1 MDLITNRTKEIG
13 AMALDGLYERAK
25 AISSN
30 TANALTP
37 NYKRK
42 EVSFEAS
49 LRNVIERENE
59 KENIKLQN
67 SALFAQGKTLNNDI
81 QKTLLSKSPEQIALL
96 NSDILNTDIKEGYT
110 ISIDDDPQDAY
121 SVDGNNVSI
130 ESEMMDEAKTGMQ
143 YQVVANLLAKSYQGL
158 RSVIQGQNGQ

>member
-1 MDLITNRTKEIG
+1 MDLITNRTKEIA
-13 AMALDGLYERAK
+13 AMALDGLYERSK

-67 SALFAQGKTLNNDI
+67 SSLIAQGKIPNNDI
-81 QKTLLSKSPEQIALL
+81 QKALLSKSPEQIALL
-96 NSDILNTDIKEGYT
+96 NSDIKEGYT
-110 ISIDDDPQDAY
+110 ISIDEDQSDAY

-158 RSVIQGQNGQ
+158 RNVIQGQNGQ

>member
-1 MDLITNRTKEIG
+1 MDLISNRTREIG
-13 AMALDGLYERAK
+13 AMALDGLYERSK

-49 LRNVIERENE
+49 LRGVIEKENE

-67 SALFAQGKTLNNDI
+67 SQLFSQGKVSNNDI
-81 QKTLLSKSPEQIALL
+81 QNALLAQSPAQIALL
-96 NSDILNTDIKEGYT
+96 NSDIKEGYT

-143 YQVVANLLAKSYQGL
+143 YQVVANLLSKSYQGL
-158 RSVIQGQNGQ
+158 RSVIQGQSGQ